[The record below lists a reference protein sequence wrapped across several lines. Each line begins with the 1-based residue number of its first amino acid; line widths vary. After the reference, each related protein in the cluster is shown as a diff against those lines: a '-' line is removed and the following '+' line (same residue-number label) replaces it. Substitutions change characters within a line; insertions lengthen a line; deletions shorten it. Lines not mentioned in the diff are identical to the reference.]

1 MVYLALA
8 GRSGGEERAEK
19 RRREESRASGEERRE
34 RRKEKETDESD
45 EIEGEEIEEG
55 SGRYSNDGDKEITPD
70 VPDQFKSCS
79 NILEICNWLVDE
91 KPDVLTLACQMF
103 DAKKS
108 LSLQKLSGASSNAV
122 SSTQPV
128 KI

>member
-19 RRREESRASGEERRE
+19 RRRKESRASGEERRE
-34 RRKEKETDESD
+34 RSKEKESDESD
-45 EIEGEEIEEG
+45 EIEIEEG
-55 SGRYSNDGDKEITPD
+55 SGGYDNDGDKEI
-70 VPDQFKSCS
+70 VPDFPEQFKSCS

-91 KPDVLTLACQMF
+91 RPDVLTLAYQMF